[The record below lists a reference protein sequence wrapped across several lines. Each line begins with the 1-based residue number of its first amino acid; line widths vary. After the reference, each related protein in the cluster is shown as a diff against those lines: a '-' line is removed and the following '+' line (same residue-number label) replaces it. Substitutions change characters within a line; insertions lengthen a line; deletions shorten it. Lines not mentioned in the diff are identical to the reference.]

1 MDTQAKLKHLQCE
14 LNQAL
19 NEQQH
24 AEAEAESA
32 QKAYDKALANW
43 EAQNAAIVAKK
54 NRTAQAKADGK
65 KRIET
70 LREEAKALLGECFI
84 EDLPEGF
91 NQKREKVVVYDPQS
105 FLKIARDSFPFLLM
119 LNAAAVQK
127 FFKDVAEEQADGSFL
142 IPENIRS
149 WAQVEIVTKPK
160 PEISEVKLSKL
171 KLEAEPTPAATG
183 VVETV
188 AVNEPWTPPANT
200 TAFLTAPSADD
211 LLLIEDFSPEDESLP
226 INEAI
231 NPDLWDEA
239 LEEIDATPTIPLSR
253 YGSIPP
259 TEDINF

>member
-1 MDTQAKLKHLQCE
+1 MDTQSKLKALQRE
-14 LNQAL
+14 IAQAL
-19 NEQQH
+19 QEL
-24 AEAEAESA
+24 ATADKEAAVA
-32 QKAYDKALANW
+32 QNLYDKALANW

-70 LREEAKALLGECFI
+70 LREEAKGLLGERFI

-127 FFKDVAEEQADGSFL
+127 FFRDVAEEQADGSFL

-149 WAQVEIVTKPK
+149 WAQVEIITKPK
-160 PEISEVKLSKL
+160 PEISEAKLSKL
-171 KLEAEPTPAATG
+171 VLEDEPAATE

-188 AVNEPWTPPANT
+188 AVKEAWTPPANA

-211 LLLIEDFSPEDESLP
+211 LLLIEDDFSSEGESLP

-239 LEEIDATPTIPLSR
+239 LGEIDAAPTIPLSK
-253 YGSIPP
+253 YGFIPA